1 MKERVNSSGGS
12 GVEKRLRMWRRDDDG
27 VDDSPLVG
35 NQREERIIIKQLNY
49 SAISPRQRQPRQG
62 SALKLIWEA
71 WRHLEDQRAT
81 QWRGKTPP
89 LEDGKEEEAGGDGRG
104 EEERG
109 ACGGRRG
116 PGSHQREKRLAAW
129 RRPGEDRQDVNAVLM
144 KSNTCKI
151 MSMSSVAGPDT
162 TQHEY

>member
-12 GVEKRLRMWRRDDDG
+12 GVEKRLRMWRGDDDG

-81 QWRGKTPP
+81 QRRGKTSP
-89 LEDGKEEEAGGDGRG
+89 LEMERKRRREGPAGERRSGTRAGG
-104 EEERG
+104 
-109 ACGGRRG
+109 
-116 PGSHQREKRLAAW
+116 GSHQREER
-129 RRPGEDRQDVNAVLM
+129 
-144 KSNTCKI
+144 
-151 MSMSSVAGPDT
+151 
-162 TQHEY
+162 